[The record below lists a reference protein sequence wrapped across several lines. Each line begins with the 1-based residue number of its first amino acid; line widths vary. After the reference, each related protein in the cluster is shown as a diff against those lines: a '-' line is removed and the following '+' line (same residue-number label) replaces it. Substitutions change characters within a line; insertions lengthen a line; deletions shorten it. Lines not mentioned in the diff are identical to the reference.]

1 MLFKAFF
8 INVDDHQ
15 FIPVFDIKIIL
26 IHINAMVSDIVIKRD
41 YVTFIIMEILKRSS
55 IVDADD
61 LISIDCNT
69 PIPQLNDIAYSVARK
84 SITAIDGSKRIVILC
99 MKRGVKQ

>member
-1 MLFKAFF
+1 
-8 INVDDHQ
+8 
-15 FIPVFDIKIIL
+15 
-26 IHINAMVSDIVIKRD
+26 MVPDIVIKRD

-61 LISIDCNT
+61 LIGIDCNA

-84 SITAIDGSKRIVILC
+84 SVTAIDGSKRIVINSKSLITLIVDNFIV
-99 MKRGVKQ
+99 MFSILDYQ

>member
-1 MLFKAFF
+1 
-8 INVDDHQ
+8 
-15 FIPVFDIKIIL
+15 
-26 IHINAMVSDIVIKRD
+26 MVSDIVIKRD

-99 MKRGVKQ
+99 MKREVLSL